1 MSRYVLDDQ
10 ATLSANIT
18 DDVKLVTVEAHK
30 PPQKPAVDQEFLT
43 LLTIISS
50 IIGLVIIV

>member
-1 MSRYVLDDQ
+1 LSRYVLDDQ